1 MMVKSHRLILVPIAI
16 FFFFALLGSAFLF
29 AATSRPNLRSAAKLR
44 SNTALTRQ
52 AIRNTQTMISM
63 PRFMYGTAW
72 KKDRTKDLVEL
83 AVRTGF
89 RGIDTACQPKHYF
102 EPGVGEALQAL
113 YTEGVVTRE
122 DIFLQT
128 KFTSLN
134 GQDPNNIPY
143 DKNANL
149 SQQVHESFVVSCQNL
164 RTPYVNSLVL
174 HGPMPRFA
182 DTMQIWRAME
192 EIHSTGGALQLGIS
206 NTYDI
211 KTLRQLY
218 TEASVKPTVLQNR
231 FYADS
236 GYDTEIRAFCK
247 EHSIAYQ
254 SFWTLTANPHILKS
268 GAMKQLTKK
277 YSMTSEQV
285 FFMFVQALGITP
297 LTGSSSELHMKQ
309 DLDTLSVTMDA
320 ADVELLNGMLG

>member
-1 MMVKSHRLILVPIAI
+1 
-16 FFFFALLGSAFLF
+16 
-29 AATSRPNLRSAAKLR
+29 
-44 SNTALTRQ
+44 
-52 AIRNTQTMISM
+52 MISM